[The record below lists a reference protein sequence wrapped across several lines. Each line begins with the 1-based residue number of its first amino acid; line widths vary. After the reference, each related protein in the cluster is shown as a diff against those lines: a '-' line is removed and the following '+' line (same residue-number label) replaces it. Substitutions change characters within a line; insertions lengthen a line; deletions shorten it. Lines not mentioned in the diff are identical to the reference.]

1 MASMSPPIFDQFVD
15 ADRHAILATN
25 RSDGP
30 PQLTPV
36 WYLYEEGR
44 FYVSAVDSTVKVR
57 NLRRDPSIT
66 LCIDGCRGDSRYV
79 VVSGTATLIEPGQ
92 GIQVEMRKRIIR
104 RYQSS
109 DEEAERYYE
118 MVKKNPAVLIVVDPQ
133 TIISQDFS

>member
-1 MASMSPPIFDQFVD
+1 MASMSPEAYEQFVG

-25 RSDGP
+25 RSEGP

-36 WYLYEEGR
+36 WYLYEDGR

-79 VVSGTATLIEPGQ
+79 VVSGSARFIEPGEA
-92 GIQVEMRKRIIR
+92 IQTEMRRRIIR
-104 RYQSS
+104 RYQTS

-118 MVKKNPAVLIVVDPQ
+118 MVKKNPAVLIVVEPE
-133 TIISQDFS
+133 TVISQDYS